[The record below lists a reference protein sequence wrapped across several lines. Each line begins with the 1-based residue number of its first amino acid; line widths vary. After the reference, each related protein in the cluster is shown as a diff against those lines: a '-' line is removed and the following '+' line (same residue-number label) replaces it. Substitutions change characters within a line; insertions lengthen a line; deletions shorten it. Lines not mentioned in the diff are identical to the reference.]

1 LYTYLHPP
9 LEADEMCGESCQ
21 LVAAIHDEG
30 DGLVLYECH
39 SQGYDSTHSCC
50 VCLSLAGLKIKVPFT
65 VLCWSFLCKLR
76 DFHVVS
82 EIEHFV
88 AGRADP

>member
-50 VCLSLAGLKIKVPFT
+50 VCLSLAGTENKKSPSMFCAGVCLQ
-65 VLCWSFLCKLR
+65 
-76 DFHVVS
+76 
-82 EIEHFV
+82 IERFSCSL
-88 AGRADP
+88 

>member
-9 LEADEMCGESCQ
+9 LEADEMCGELCQ

-50 VCLSLAGLKIKVPFT
+50 VCLSLAGTENKSPLQCV
-65 VLCWSFLCKLR
+65 VLEFSLQ
-76 DFHVVS
+76 
-82 EIEHFV
+82 IERFSCSL
-88 AGRADP
+88 